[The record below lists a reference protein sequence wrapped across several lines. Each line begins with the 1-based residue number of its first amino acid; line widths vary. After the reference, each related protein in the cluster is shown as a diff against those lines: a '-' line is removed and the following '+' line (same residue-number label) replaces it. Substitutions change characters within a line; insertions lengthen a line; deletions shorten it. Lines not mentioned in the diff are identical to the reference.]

1 MENDD
6 KKSVSEEVLT
16 EETES
21 KLLKEYPQLTVARQN
36 EGEIKF

>member
-6 KKSVSEEVLT
+6 KKSVPEEVLT

-21 KLLKEYPQLTVARQN
+21 KLLKEYPHLPVARQN